1 MSKINPM
8 QIEFREVTKEY
19 EQGFKA
25 LDNVSFSVDNGEFV
39 FIVGESGAGKT
50 TLTKLL
56 IREEFPTSGQV
67 LFEEAD
73 VHTLEGD
80 DVSTLRRRIG
90 VVFQDYKILKNRT
103 VFENVAIA
111 LEVDGTE
118 DDVIRSVVPNVLS
131 LVNLSHKMH
140 SGVNTLSGGE
150 KQRVSI
156 ARALAHEPDVLMA
169 DEPTGMIDPK
179 SADEIMSILEKIHA
193 MGTTIIMATHNKD
206 IVDKMKK
213 RVIKLEKGK
222 IVSDKKK
229 GTYED

>member
-1 MSKINPM
+1 ML
-8 QIEFREVTKEY
+8 IEFREVTKEY
-19 EQGFKA
+19 EEGFKA
-25 LDNVSFSVDNGEFV
+25 LDNVSFTVDNGEFV

-50 TLTKLL
+50 TLTRLL

-67 LFEEAD
+67 LFEDTD

-90 VVFQDYKILKNRT
+90 VVFQDYKILKSRT

-111 LEVDGTE
+111 LEVDGTD

-131 LVNLSHKMH
+131 LVNLSHKTH
-140 SGVNTLSGGE
+140 SSPSTLSGGE

-156 ARALAHEPDVLMA
+156 ARALAHEPDVLIA

-179 SADEIMSILEKIHA
+179 SGDEIMDILEKIHG
-193 MGTTIIMATHNKD
+193 MGTTVLMATHDKG
-206 IVDKMKK
+206 IVDKSKR
-213 RVIKLEKGK
+213 RVIKLDRGR

-229 GTYED
+229 GTYEN

>member
-1 MSKINPM
+1 ML
-8 QIEFREVTKEY
+8 IEFREVTKEY
-19 EQGFKA
+19 EEGFKA

-50 TLTKLL
+50 TLARLL

-67 LFEEAD
+67 LFEETD
-73 VHTLEGD
+73 VHILEGD

-90 VVFQDYKILKNRT
+90 VVFQDYKILESRT

-131 LVNLSHKMH
+131 LVNLSHKVH
-140 SGVNTLSGGE
+140 STPNTLSGGE

-156 ARALAHEPDVLMA
+156 ARALAHEPDVLVA
-169 DEPTGMIDPK
+169 DEP
-179 SADEIMSILEKIHA
+179 
-193 MGTTIIMATHNKD
+193 
-206 IVDKMKK
+206 
-213 RVIKLEKGK
+213 
-222 IVSDKKK
+222 
-229 GTYED
+229 